1 MGLLCQVLLRPVRWH
16 VLHRWQNIYMP
27 IRCGKCPLAWLNNAT
42 MMNANTVRNNQETR
56 CNTYETLCNTCETPL
71 KHYCNTYATQICD
84 LKWFLD
90 KNMRS
95 QMVIGHSKHAN
106 RESLLLW
113 EENGTFSKETWSG
126 QRWVKLIIGFR
137 VLGFRV

>member
-1 MGLLCQVLLRPVRWH
+1 MKH
-16 VLHRWQNIYMP
+16 Y
-27 IRCGKCPLAWLNNAT
+27 
-42 MMNANTVRNNQETR
+42 ETLMQHN
-56 CNTYETLCNTCETPL
+56 CNTYATLL
-71 KHYCNTYATQICD
+71 QHLQHYCNTYATQICD

-106 RESLLLW
+106 RESLLMW

-126 QRWVKLIIGFR
+126 QRWVLVSVKVLTLSGVYGFFTT
-137 VLGFRV
+137 LLFSPILPL